1 MRKITFWDSL
11 KKQLSLKVSQGV
23 ANNQFIDEKASL

>member
-11 KKQLSLKVSQGV
+11 KNSDIIEIAKKKISEDPLKKYS
-23 ANNQFIDEKASL
+23 

>member
-11 KKQLSLKVSQGV
+11 MLVKVEIDSSEPELKRT
-23 ANNQFIDEKASL
+23 LLL